1 MSLDTEIRING
12 QMIAAVHIVRAEG
25 STTTDPDSVNDYQWS
40 YSPDAQEGNWTIP
53 TAIQHRYGDGAIALV
68 HKVIGE
74 VLQRIQV
81 ANAAT
86 IICHRGAQR

>member
-12 QMIAAVHIVRAEG
+12 EMIAAVHIVRVEG
-25 STTTDPDSVNDYQWS
+25 STDTDPDSVNEYHWS
-40 YSPDAQEGNWTIP
+40 YSPDAAEGNWTIP
-53 TAIQHRYGDGAIALV
+53 TVIRHRYGDGAIALV
-68 HKVIGE
+68 HTVLAE

-81 ANAAT
+81 VNAAT